1 MDREAG
7 AAGGPAGV
15 LAGGSHSSVSLLIL
29 VLGLGITSLGAESF
43 VVGASRL
50 ARSLRIPPVVI
61 GLTIVSL
68 GTSAAEIAVA
78 LSAVATDHSTLAVGN
93 IVGSNICNV
102 LLILGIA
109 ALITPLRVA
118 DRLVRFDIP
127 VMIAASVLV
136 FGMAFDGRFDRF
148 EGTVS
153 LILAG
158 VYFAVLFRV
167 RSVTTSNEPAQ
178 SSPRINRRS
187 AQAAMVLA
195 GAFLLYL
202 GARLVVSSAT
212 DVARSMGASE
222 LVVGLTILAV
232 GTSLPELATT
242 VSSLRRAETDLVV
255 GNIVGSNI
263 VNLLV
268 VLGLTATVSDTS
280 LLIPVAVTSFDL
292 PILCVVAFA
301 CLPVF
306 FTNYAIE
313 RWEGFVFLLYYA
325 IYVTY
330 LMLDQSGH
338 ADLALYRIAIL
349 AFVGPL
355 AVLTIAV
362 VIRGRR
368 HRTKTG

>member
-1 MDREAG
+1 M
-7 AAGGPAGV
+7 
-15 LAGGSHSSVSLLIL
+15 SLLIL

-43 VVGASRL
+43 VVGAAGL

-61 GLTIVSL
+61 GLTVVSL
-68 GTSAAEIAVA
+68 GTSASEIAVA
-78 LSAVATDHSTLAVGN
+78 LSAVATDHSTMAVGN

-136 FGMAFDGRFDRF
+136 FGMVFDGRFDRF
-148 EGTVS
+148 EGTIS

-158 VYFAVLFRV
+158 MYFAVLFRV
-167 RSVTTSNEPAQ
+167 RSVATSNELAE

-187 AQAAMVLA
+187 VQAAMVLA

-202 GARLVVSSAT
+202 GARLVISGAT

-222 LVVGLTILAV
+222 LVIGLTILAV
-232 GTSLPELATT
+232 GTSLPELAATI
-242 VSSLRRAETDLVV
+242 SSLRRAETDLVV
-255 GNIVGSNI
+255 GNIVGSNV

-268 VLGLTATVSDTS
+268 VLGLTAITSDTP
-280 LLIPVAVTSFDL
+280 LWIPVSVTSFDF

-313 RWEGFVFLLYYA
+313 RWEGLVFLCYYV
-325 IYVTY
+325 IYVAY
-330 LMLDQSGH
+330 LILDQSGH
-338 ADLALYRIAIL
+338 VGFALHRMAVL

-355 AVLTIAV
+355 AVLTIVAV
-362 VIRGRR
+362 LSKQRR
-368 HRTKTG
+368 RSSTG

>member
-1 MDREAG
+1 M
-7 AAGGPAGV
+7 
-15 LAGGSHSSVSLLIL
+15 
-29 VLGLGITSLGAESF
+29 T
-43 VVGASRL
+43 VVA
-50 ARSLRIPPVVI
+50 
-61 GLTIVSL
+61 L
-68 GTSAAEIAVA
+68 GTSASEIAVA
-78 LSAVATDHSTLAVGN
+78 LSAVVTDHSTMAVGN

-109 ALITPLRVA
+109 ASITPLRVA

-127 VMIAASVLV
+127 VMMLASVLV
-136 FGMAFDGRFDRF
+136 FGMASDGRLGRS
-148 EGTVS
+148 EGVAS

-158 VYFAVLFRV
+158 LYFAALFRA
-167 RSVTTSNEPAQ
+167 RSVSTFDEGER
-178 SSPRINRRS
+178 SSRPTGRPS
-187 AQAAMVLA
+187 VAAAMVVA
-195 GAFLLYL
+195 GGFLLYL
-202 GARLVVSSAT
+202 GARLVISGAT
-212 DVARSMGASE
+212 DLAQAMGASE

-232 GTSLPELATT
+232 GTSLPELAAT

-255 GNIVGSNI
+255 GNIVGSNV

-268 VLGLTATVSDTS
+268 VLGMTATVTETPLS
-280 LLIPVAVTSFDL
+280 IPVAVISFDL

-325 IYVTY
+325 IYVAY

-338 ADLALYRIAIL
+338 VDLALHRIALL

-355 AVLTIAV
+355 AVLTLATV
-362 VIRGRR
+362 LGKRWRGSS
-368 HRTKTG
+368 TG

>member
-1 MDREAG
+1 M
-7 AAGGPAGV
+7 P
-15 LAGGSHSSVSLLIL
+15 LLIL
-29 VLGLGITSLGAESF
+29 ALGLGITFLGAESF
-43 VVGASRL
+43 VTGASRL
-50 ARSLRIPPVVI
+50 ARALRIPPVVI
-61 GLTIVSL
+61 GLTIVAL
-68 GTSAAEIAVA
+68 GTSAAEVAVA
-78 LSAVATDHSTLAVGN
+78 LNAVVTDHSTMAVGN

-109 ALITPLRVA
+109 SLITPLRVA

-127 VMIAASVLV
+127 VMILASVLV
-136 FGMAFDGRFDRF
+136 FGMAYDGRLDRS
-148 EGTVS
+148 EGIAS

-158 VYFAVLFRV
+158 LYFFAIFQV
-167 RSVTTSNEPAQ
+167 RSVSTFDDREE
-178 SSPRINRRS
+178 SPRPTGRPPV
-187 AQAAMVLA
+187 AFAMVIA

-202 GARLVVSSAT
+202 GARFVVSGAT
-212 DVARSMGASE
+212 DVARVMGASE
-222 LVVGLTILAV
+222 LVIGLTILAI
-232 GTSLPELATT
+232 GTSLPELAAT

-255 GNIVGSNI
+255 GNIVGSNV

-268 VLGLTATVSDTS
+268 VLGLTATASDAS

-301 CLPVF
+301 CFPIF
-306 FTNYAIE
+306 STNYAIE

-325 IYVTY
+325 IYIAY

-368 HRTKTG
+368 HRTNTG

>member
-1 MDREAG
+1 M
-7 AAGGPAGV
+7 P
-15 LAGGSHSSVSLLIL
+15 LLIL
-29 VLGLGITSLGAESF
+29 ALGLGITTLGAESF
-43 VVGASRL
+43 VAGASRL
-50 ARSLRIPPVVI
+50 ARALSIPPVVI
-61 GLTIVSL
+61 GLTIVAL
-68 GTSAAEIAVA
+68 GTSASEIAVA
-78 LSAVATDHSTLAVGN
+78 LNAVATDHPTMAVGN

-127 VMIAASVLV
+127 VMILASVLV
-136 FGMAFDGRFDRF
+136 FSMAYDGRLDRP
-148 EGTVS
+148 EGIAS

-158 VYFAVLFRV
+158 LYFLALFQV
-167 RSVTTSNEPAQ
+167 RSVSTFDDREE
-178 SSPRINRRS
+178 SPRPTSRP
-187 AQAAMVLA
+187 AVAVAMIIA

-202 GARLVVSSAT
+202 GARFVVSGAT
-212 DVARSMGASE
+212 DVARVMGASE
-222 LVVGLTILAV
+222 VVVGLTILAI
-232 GTSLPELATT
+232 GTSLPELAAT

-255 GNIVGSNI
+255 GNIVGSNV

-268 VLGLTATVSDTS
+268 VLGLTATASETS

-313 RWEGFVFLLYYA
+313 RWEGSVFLLYYT
-325 IYVTY
+325 IYVAY
-330 LMLDQSGH
+330 LVLDQSGH
-338 ADLALYRIAIL
+338 VDLALYRIAIL

-355 AVLTIAV
+355 AMLTIAV

-368 HRTKTG
+368 HRTNTG